1 FWSREDACPRS
12 RLDHVFTTQHATSVV
27 AAGACATHGC
37 DASDSCPVW
46 ADDVSDHC
54 PVVVTIER

>member
-46 ADDVSDHC
+46 ADHVSDHC